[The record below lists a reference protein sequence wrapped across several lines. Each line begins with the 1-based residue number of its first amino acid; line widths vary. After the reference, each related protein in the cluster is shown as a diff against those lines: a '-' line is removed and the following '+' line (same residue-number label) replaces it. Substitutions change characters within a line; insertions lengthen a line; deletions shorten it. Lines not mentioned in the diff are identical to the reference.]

1 MWLSIEE
8 YALAVK
14 ISRKT
19 VQRRIRD
26 DHVESKKE
34 NGRRLIWL
42 EESQGNGT
50 RPLENYT
57 DQELFDQVRELM
69 ERLDQKQTRIDQL
82 TDKLTTMAELH
93 SQTLLASEINHRQA
107 MNSLEAQVHDLRRGP
122 IQKLLGLGRK
132 PEAIVSQPETA

>member
-34 NGRRLIWL
+34 NGRRLIWF
-42 EESQGNGT
+42 EESSNGT

-69 ERLDQKQTRIDQL
+69 GRLDQKQTRIDQL
-82 TDKLTTMAELH
+82 TDKIADMAELH

-107 MNSLEAQVHDLRRGP
+107 MNSLEVQVHDLKRGP

-132 PEAIVSQPETA
+132 PELQVIPPETV